1 MGQILRAVG
10 TLLYGWLLV
19 WIQVLVFD
27 KWYLAL
33 GNIKDRPKPETAPP
47 PGRLAGA
54 IQNLGA
60 RIDSEGRASVE
71 TLNKTLDRFQTVEA
85 VSKLFEAC
93 GYEVARFPRDR
104 ELNPFQLNLDLYASR
119 GTHQLFADI
128 KTASDSVDWKDASG
142 LQMAASFLKKP
153 DNVSAQEQS
162 NAMLF
167 LIDLPAN
174 EALQR
179 YSQENH
185 VRLIQMDTEGL
196 KRILECRGNA
206 AELQKVAERLNLFSE
221 EAVSVAI

>member
-1 MGQILRAVG
+1 
-10 TLLYGWLLV
+10 
-19 WIQVLVFD
+19 
-27 KWYLAL
+27 
-33 GNIKDRPKPETAPP
+33 
-47 PGRLAGA
+47 
-54 IQNLGA
+54 
-60 RIDSEGRASVE
+60 
-71 TLNKTLDRFQTVEA
+71 
-85 VSKLFEAC
+85 
-93 GYEVARFPRDR
+93 
-104 ELNPFQLNLDLYASR
+104 
-119 GTHQLFADI
+119 
-128 KTASDSVDWKDASG
+128 
-142 LQMAASFLKKP
+142 MAASFLKKP